1 MRYLLLLLCLLP
13 APLFAHT
20 GHDTLGFANGFT
32 HPVFGPDHLLAMLSV
47 GILSAQMGGRAI
59 WTVPLAFVSFMLVG
73 GLLGMFGLP
82 FFSVEIGIAVSVLTL
97 GMAIAIDKKL
107 PVILTMAG
115 VAFFALFHGHAHGSE
130 MPGSAQPALYALG
143 FILGTTAIH
152 LLGVVIGWASTRHPG
167 GALRLRWVG
176 LCIAVLGIFFLW
188 QATLGK
194 PVGSTLSSTASL
206 SVNSSGAD
214 ARL

>member
-1 MRYLLLLLCLLP
+1 MRYLLFLLCLLP

-20 GHDTLGFANGFT
+20 GHDALGFANGFT

-82 FFSVEIGIAVSVLTL
+82 FFPVEIGIALSVLAL
-97 GMAIAIDKKL
+97 GLAIATEKKFPL
-107 PVILTMAG
+107 LLTMAG
-115 VAFFALFHGHAHGSE
+115 VAFFALFHGHAHGAE
-130 MPGSAQPALYALG
+130 MPDSAQPVLYALG

-152 LLGVVIGWASTRHPG
+152 LLGVAMGWASTRHPG
-167 GALRLRWVG
+167 GALRLRWAG
-176 LCIAVLGIFFLW
+176 FCIAVLGLFFLW
-188 QATLGK
+188 QATLAN
-194 PVGSTLSSTASL
+194 PVSSTLSSTPPL
-206 SVNSSGAD
+206 SVKSRNAD

>member
-13 APLFAHT
+13 APLFTHT
-20 GHDTLGFANGFT
+20 GHNTLGFTNGFT

-82 FFSVEIGIAVSVLTL
+82 FFSVEIGIAVTVLSL
-97 GMAIAIDKKL
+97 GLAIAANKRFPIS
-107 PVILTMAG
+107 LTMAG
-115 VAFFALFHGHAHGSE
+115 VAFFALFHGHAHGVE

-167 GALRLRWVG
+167 GALRLRWAGV
-176 LCIAVLGIFFLW
+176 CIAVLGLFFLW

-194 PVGSTLSSTASL
+194 PLGSTLSSTASL

>member
-82 FFSVEIGIAVSVLTL
+82 FFSVEIGIAVSVLSL
-97 GMAIAIDKKL
+97 GLAIAANKRFPIS
-107 PVILTMAG
+107 LTMAG
-115 VAFFALFHGHAHGSE
+115 VAFFALFHGHAHGVE

-167 GALRLRWVG
+167 GALRLRWAGV
-176 LCIAVLGIFFLW
+176 CIAVLGLFFLL

-194 PVGSTLSSTASL
+194 LVGSTLSSTASL
-206 SVNSSGAD
+206 SVNSLGAD
-214 ARL
+214 THL

>member
-115 VAFFALFHGHAHGSE
+115 VTFFALFHGHAHGAE

-152 LLGVVIGWASTRHPG
+152 LLGVAMGWASTRHPG
-167 GALRLRWVG
+167 GALRLRWAG

-188 QATLGK
+188 QAILGK